1 MRAYELA
8 VEMYESEDSLNRVIA
23 KCAKV
28 GGVFIDN
35 DCLICGYPTNSSFI
49 DDSSEESVDFADTW
63 YIYIAVGD
71 MKKAF
76 EAFSPK
82 KFIAFE
88 RFDGKQRLHSFD
100 KIRRLIWAHQT
111 HRTFQILSQ
120 KWQR

>member
-8 VEMYESEDSLNRVIA
+8 VEMYGDEARLNTIIA
-23 KCAKV
+23 KCSKV

-49 DDSSEESVDFADTW
+49 SGSSKEGVDIADTW

-76 EAFSPK
+76 SAFEPK

-88 RFDGKQRLHSFD
+88 RFDGKYRLYLFD

-111 HRTFQILSQ
+111 FQMSP
-120 KWQR
+120 KPSRK